1 MPSRFVLLLV
11 VLGVALGSFGAS
23 PARAGGT
30 DGLVFTMSNSA
41 KQNRVLTWSRAANGS
56 LTFIGRTRTGGRGTG
71 GALNNQGGLALSANG
86 RWLYVVNAGSDSV
99 SVLRVDGT
107 ALTLTDVEPS
117 RGDRPI
123 SVTNRGSLVYVLNAG
138 GKGNIRGFR
147 RGKSGRLSFISGSG
161 RPLSSSNALPVQVG
175 FSVGGS
181 QLIVT
186 ERATDR
192 LSRYAVTS
200 SGKTN
205 GPFTR
210 ASAGAEPFG
219 FDFAPDGSL
228 VVSEAGNHVNDGS
241 SASSYRFNAG
251 GGLNVVSAA
260 VPTTETAACWTVIT
274 PDGRFAYVTNTPD
287 HSISG
292 FSLGSGGTLTML
304 DAGGR
309 TAATGAGS
317 FPIDL
322 DSSADSRFLYVL
334 AAGTDRIL
342 AYAIGGD
349 GSLDAIPGVTGLP
362 GAANGLVAR

>member
-1 MPSRFVLLLV
+1 LLLRFVIVFAVMGL
-11 VLGVALGSFGAS
+11 ALSSFGSS
-23 PARAGGT
+23 PARAGGS

-41 KQNRVLTWSRAANGS
+41 RQNRVLTWSRAAGGS
-56 LTFIGRTRTGGRGTG
+56 LTFIGRTATGGRGTG

-99 SVLRVDGT
+99 SVLRVRGT

-123 SVTNRGSLVYVLNAG
+123 SVTSRGSLVYVLNAG

-147 RGKSGRLSFISGSG
+147 RTKAGKLSFVTGSG
-161 RPLSSSNALPVQVG
+161 RPLSASNSVPAQVG
-175 FSVGGS
+175 FSVDGA

-186 ERATDR
+186 ERATNR
-192 LSRYAVTS
+192 ISRYPVRS
-200 SGKTN
+200 SGTT
-205 GPFTR
+205 GAR
-210 ASAGAEPFG
+210 VSHASAGAEPFG
-219 FDFAPDGSL
+219 FDFAPDGTL

-241 SASSYRFNAG
+241 SASSYRFKSG
-251 GGLNVVSAA
+251 GGLAVVSAA
-260 VPTTETAACWTVIT
+260 VPTTETAACWTVVT

-287 HSISG
+287 HSITG
-292 FSLGSGGTLTML
+292 FALGGGGSLRILN
-304 DAGGR
+304 AGGR

-342 AYAIGGD
+342 AYAIRND
-349 GSLDAIPGVTGLP
+349 GSLSAIQGVTGLP